1 VIAIEKSTIQ
11 PALFALAVLS
21 ASTLVASDARADEG
35 SSRLCAQPMMYVGKF
50 EPIERAPAGFGPLHA
65 LNADIRRIK
74 ADSNAA
80 RLSTAVTAELRKLG
94 ARADPLPADA
104 PRRPSSGW
112 LIKGVFYALDGKSRL
127 ISVPFVGTD
136 KGPNV
141 EVSVT
146 VADFALNPDSPF
158 AVIGTD
164 SVLKGQGTAISW
176 NPYVA
181 AAKFVLHQVKGEDSI
196 DALATQIAKKIID
209 ERQRLLEHDAS
220 KPNEPSN
227 R

>member
-1 VIAIEKSTIQ
+1 MKSDTRKRALFSVVSTLILTASYVRAEQTQ
-11 PALFALAVLS
+11 PASLPKL
-21 ASTLVASDARADEG
+21 
-35 SSRLCAQPMMYVGKF
+35 YVGKF
-50 EPIERAPAGFGPLHA
+50 QPVERAPNGFGPIHA

-94 ARADPLPADA
+94 ANADPQSAGTPHQ
-104 PRRPSSGW
+104 PNSGW
-112 LIKGVFYALDGKSRL
+112 LVQGVFYAMDENSRL
-127 ISVPFVGTD
+127 ISVPLVSSD

-146 VADFALNPDSPF
+146 ITDYSLNPDIPF
-158 AVIGTD
+158 AVIGTEA
-164 SVLKGQGTAISW
+164 VLKGQGTAISW

-181 AAKFVLHQVKGEDSI
+181 AAKFVLHQVKGQDSI
-196 DALATQIAKKIID
+196 AVLAAQIAQKIID
-209 ERQRLLEHDAS
+209 EHASLLAHDLVKQNDTS
-220 KPNEPSN
+220 S

>member
-1 VIAIEKSTIQ
+1 VTVMKKGTIQ
-11 PALFALAVLS
+11 AASFALAVLS
-21 ASTLVASDARADEG
+21 PVILVASGAKADDV
-35 SSRLCAQPMMYVGKF
+35 SSRVSAHPMLYVGKF
-50 EPIERAPAGFGPLHA
+50 EPIEHAPTGFGPLHA

-80 RLSTAVTAELRKLG
+80 RLSTALTAELRKLG
-94 ARADPLPADA
+94 ARADSLPADA
-104 PRRPSSGW
+104 SRRPTSGW
-112 LIKGVFYALDGKSRL
+112 LIKGVFYALDENSRL
-127 ISVPFVGTD
+127 ISVPFVHTD
-136 KGPNV
+136 RGPNV

-158 AVIGTD
+158 AVIGTEA
-164 SVLKGQGTAISW
+164 VLKGRGTAVSW

-196 DALATQIAKKIID
+196 DVLATQIAKKIID
-209 ERQRLLEHDAS
+209 ERQRLLEHDPS
-220 KPNEPSN
+220 KQNEPSN

>member
-1 VIAIEKSTIQ
+1 MTVIKKPTIR
-11 PALFALAVLS
+11 PAAFAVAVLS
-21 ASTLVASDARADEG
+21 ALSLVALDARADDG
-35 SSRLCAQPMMYVGKF
+35 SSRLSDQPMLYVGKF
-50 EPIERAPAGFGPLHA
+50 EPIERAPTGFGPLHA
-65 LNADIRRIK
+65 LNADIRLIK

-80 RLSTAVTAELRKLG
+80 RLSTALTAELRKLG

-104 PRRPSSGW
+104 SRRPRSGW
-112 LIKGVFYALDGKSRL
+112 LIKGVFYARDENSRL

-158 AVIGTD
+158 AVIGTEA
-164 SVLKGQGTAISW
+164 VLKGQGTAISW

-196 DALATQIAKKIID
+196 DALATQIAQKIID
-209 ERQRLLEHDAS
+209 ERERLREHDLN
-220 KPNEPSN
+220 KQNEPTS

>member
-1 VIAIEKSTIQ
+1 MVVREI
-11 PALFALAVLS
+11 S
-21 ASTLVASDARADEG
+21 AE
-35 SSRLCAQPMMYVGKF
+35 PMLYIGKF

-94 ARADPLPADA
+94 AHADPLPAGASHPPD
-104 PRRPSSGW
+104 SGW
-112 LIKGVFYALDGKSRL
+112 LIKGVFYAMDENSRL
-127 ISVPFVGTD
+127 ISVPFVRTD

-146 VADFALNPDSPF
+146 VADFALNPDNPF
-158 AVIGTD
+158 AVMGTEA
-164 SVLKGQGTAISW
+164 VLNGQGTAISW
-176 NPYVA
+176 NPYVS

-196 DALATQIAKKIID
+196 KVLATQIAQKIID
-209 ERQRLLEHDAS
+209 ERQRLLEHDPS
-220 KPNEPSN
+220 KQNETSS